1 MKDRKKSARNREN
14 RREHVR
20 VDCTLKVDCQRLS
33 PDDYRRFQ
41 DNPEFIFKKT
51 LHELPE
57 IPEIDE
63 VTLDVLYRLI
73 YETNLKMDRILELL
87 EQQDGTAHA
96 SIRVDCVNISGS
108 GLKCITNR
116 RFSIG
121 DIVALRIF
129 LPVASRPQIQVLGQ
143 VTSSEESQATDDY
156 HVVISFVDIP
166 EGDRDT
172 IIGYVF
178 NRQRELLKRSFDA
191 SHDK

>member
-1 MKDRKKSARNREN
+1 MKDREKSAMNREN

-20 VDCTLKVDCQRLS
+20 VDCALKVDCQRLS
-33 PDDYRRFQ
+33 TDDYRRFR

-87 EQQDGTAHA
+87 ERQDGTAHA
-96 SIRVDCVNISGS
+96 SVRADCVNISGA

-129 LPVASRPQIQVLGQ
+129 LPVASRTQIQVLGR